1 MVFFEIQKY
10 KQIITRR
17 LVKLIQVKVK
27 DLHRH
32 DGHSDGSSA
41 MVHVFYNKTCMYTHT
56 HKYIYL
62 HTYIHSNSINIDFQV
77 SARVLRVAWSQPCYR
92 IKIILVKEEYTH
104 SLYSMDYAS
113 TARGVLSFLGFF
125 FSFSCRV
132 TKGVT
137 RAIYRVSQRRQRGS
151 ARVSGCQSLR
161 MCTNDMGKTPFLSGS
176 PSMCPIWK
184 QKITYVRGN
193 VGDAV

>member
-1 MVFFEIQKY
+1 MFCTIK
-10 KQIITRR
+10 
-17 LVKLIQVKVK
+17 
-27 DLHRH
+27 
-32 DGHSDGSSA
+32 
-41 MVHVFYNKTCMYTHT
+41 HVCTHT

-77 SARVLRVAWSQPCYR
+77 SARVLRVAGSQPCYR

-104 SLYSMDYAS
+104 SLYSVDYAS
-113 TARGVLSFLGFF
+113 TARRVLSFFVF
-125 FSFSCRV
+125 FSCHV

-137 RAIYRVSQRRQRGS
+137 RAIYRISQRRQRGS

-184 QKITYVRGN
+184 QKMTYVRGKH
-193 VGDAV
+193 GDAVWPFRFHPDAPWSRNREDSPTTPGPLLL